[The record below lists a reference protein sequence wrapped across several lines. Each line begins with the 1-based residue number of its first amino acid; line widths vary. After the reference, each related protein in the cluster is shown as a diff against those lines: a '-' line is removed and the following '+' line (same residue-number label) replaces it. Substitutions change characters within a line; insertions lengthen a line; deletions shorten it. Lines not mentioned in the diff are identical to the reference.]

1 MKPIALTE
9 SEWFAVS
16 DKLTARYADSPSTLL
31 IQDKMKREL
40 GFTVRRHTGWTP
52 ELVSHITIVYL
63 DFYNN
68 EAETMFRL
76 TYL

>member
-9 SEWFAVS
+9 SEWFAVR
-16 DKLTARYADSPSTLL
+16 DKLVSRYAASPSTLL
-31 IQDKMKREL
+31 IRDKMKREL
-40 GFTVRRHTGWTP
+40 GFTVRNHKGWTP
-52 ELVSHITIVYL
+52 EMVSEITIFYL
-63 DFYNN
+63 DFYSD

>member
-9 SEWFAVS
+9 SEWFAVC
-16 DKLTARYADSPSTLL
+16 DKLGKIYADSPSTLL
-31 IQDKMKREL
+31 IRDKMKREL
-40 GFTVRRHTGWTP
+40 GFTVRSHTGWTP
-52 ELVSHITIVYL
+52 ELVSQITIVYL
-63 DFYNN
+63 DFYND